1 MTTILHIQTRRNH
14 YKIDLIQF
22 IKALAIITIM
32 TACIALYI
40 DFCRFP
46 ESYITTYKYQLKNDL
61 TAGNAETME
70 YYNNNYVSNGR
81 LLYEDRF
88 IKQEDL
94 KMKYEIKLARGKEVK
109 YKIVYALSEAQNYAY
124 NGWKVVNYRQLNY

>member
-88 IKQEDL
+88 IK
-94 KMKYEIKLARGKEVK
+94 
-109 YKIVYALSEAQNYAY
+109 
-124 NGWKVVNYRQLNY
+124 